1 MPVASQRGQLPGQRN
16 IRATRMCYGV
26 EQVLDRPSITDEHK
40 DRVEERQRDF
50 VIAPRGVRARS
61 SIESALTAGEKAGE
75 ERRGEERERKR
86 EEEEEQRA
94 DAYFLSIL
102 TITVFSRL
110 FRP

>member
-75 ERRGEERERKR
+75 ERRGEGEKEGGGGGATRRCVFPL
-86 EEEEEQRA
+86 
-94 DAYFLSIL
+94 DPYDHGFL
-102 TITVFSRL
+102 
-110 FRP
+110 